1 MTAWVM
7 RVLFLLACAGIG
19 LKFAGDDNSLM
30 GILIGLACAV
40 VIIALEFVLSKRP
53 IQSISA
59 IVFGLITG
67 CIVAILFNY
76 ILQLANV
83 PDFMPSRRDQQ
94 LLITLSLAVVSCYIC
109 VMVIYKTRDR
119 FRFII
124 PYVEFQKEEKGARPV
139 HD

>member
-19 LKFAGDDNSLM
+19 LKFSGDDNHLM

-67 CIVAILFNY
+67 CHHGDPF
-76 ILQLANV
+76 QLH
-83 PDFMPSRRDQQ
+83 S
-94 LLITLSLAVVSCYIC
+94 AVG
-109 VMVIYKTRDR
+109 
-119 FRFII
+119 
-124 PYVEFQKEEKGARPV
+124 QRPAASAA
-139 HD
+139 